1 MHLRRYYKD
10 ITWIFGKL
18 CCQKPRQ
25 QGKKRKLTF
34 SGAKG
39 IFTLFYDSGGFA
51 AEKRPDLKRYVRLTD
66 DEAFSLYGTQI
77 RKDFDEN
84 EIKPEWVIRT
94 LQESGEYFCDVMCDG
109 SGALLSYAFVLRH
122 KDLFFLDYF
131 ATVENKR
138 GCGFGTGMLS
148 YLFGTYDGAWLLE
161 VEDPER
167 ARDVRE
173 REAMMKRIRFYEHA
187 GAARTVV
194 QVTAFGHPYCLM
206 VKGQDARDASAVTQQ
221 YLDVYRSIVGTNLS
235 RVIRVID

>member
-34 SGAKG
+34 SGTKG

-51 AEKRPDLKRYVRLTD
+51 AEKRPDLKRHVRLTD

-167 ARDVRE
+167 ARDARE